1 MSQSFQGISLLSIA
15 TIGGCA
21 LTLMAGAKPPV
32 ASKSPADPLVE
43 LSASPAK
50 IVLTGPYAE
59 SRVLVEGVMRS
70 GSRRDMS
77 GAVGMKIA
85 DSKIAELD
93 DSGIVRGKHDG
104 TTLVTGMLRGR
115 SVRVPVVVSGFVKPV
130 APRFLNEVEP
140 ILTKE
145 GCNMGACHG
154 AASGKGGFKLS
165 LLGYDPDT
173 DFLAIARQKAA
184 SRVAL
189 VQPDQSLLLL
199 KPTLKVVH
207 RGGLR
212 FRVGSPEYRVLRDW
226 IAAGAPGPHAKEP
239 SVVVLETSPA
249 VRKLAVGQTQR
260 IRVTARFDDKTT
272 RDVTG
277 ETLFT
282 GSDET
287 VAKVSADGE
296 ATVTGPGEAA
306 VVIRYQGL
314 VGTARIISPY
324 AAPYTLPRT
333 AGTATTAQ
341 QVDRLGMQK
350 LADLGLPASPHSSD
364 PDFLRRA
371 SLDVTGQLPSP
382 EEVRAFLADR
392 DPNKRDKLIDSLLE
406 RPEYI
411 DFWTLRWADI
421 LRCSRTFLSAKGMYA
436 YNNWIRQSVAEN
448 RPWNQF
454 AGDLLLAQGSIFT
467 DGAANYYKASGSPQE
482 LAENTAQVFLGVR
495 MQCAKCHNHPY
506 DRWTQ
511 NQYYEMAAFFAQ
523 VKRKPGERTEEQV
536 VYATNKGEIANP
548 RTGKTMQPCAL
559 DARPVPAD
567 YAGDRR
573 VELVKWMTAPQNPFF
588 AHTVVN
594 RIWKHFMGR
603 GFVEPVDDIRPT
615 NPASNAPLFDF
626 LAQDFA
632 THSYDLKRLMRTI
645 LRSEAYQRSAIPLPG
660 NARDTRYYAH
670 YPFKR
675 LGAEQM
681 LDAIS
686 TATGVSEKFDGLP
699 SGIHAE
705 QLPDS
710 GVNSYFL
717 DLFGRPARNIV
728 CECERSDEPNL
739 GQVLHLMNGPDL
751 NTRLTSKSGRIA
763 ALFDK
768 KLEDAPLVEELYLAA
783 YARYPSVDESHRA
796 VATLSK
802 AKDRRQAAE
811 DLFWALLNAK
821 EFFFN
826 H

>member
-1 MSQSFQGISLLSIA
+1 MSQSFQRIGLRTIA
-15 TIGGCA
+15 IIGGCM
-21 LTLMAGAKPPV
+21 LTLAAGAKPPV
-32 ASKSPADPLVE
+32 SKASVDPLVG
-43 LSASPAK
+43 LDASPAK
-50 IVLTGPYAE
+50 VVLTGPYAE
-59 SRVLVEGVMRS
+59 SRLLVEGIMKS

-77 GAVGMKIA
+77 GAAGLKVA
-85 DSKIAELD
+85 DAKIAEID

-104 TTLVTGMLRGR
+104 STWVSGTIKGR
-115 SVRVPVVVSGFVKPV
+115 SVRVPVVVSGFAHPT
-130 APRFLNEVEP
+130 APRFLNDVEP
-140 ILTKE
+140 ILTRA

-154 AASGKGGFKLS
+154 AAAGKGGFKLS
-165 LLGYDPDT
+165 LLGYDPDN
-173 DFLAIARQKAA
+173 DFIAIARQKTAA
-184 SRVAL
+184 RVAP

-212 FRVGSPEYRVLRDW
+212 FRPGSPEYRLLRDW
-226 IAAGAPGPHAKEP
+226 IAAGAPGPVAKAP
-239 SVVVLETSPA
+239 TVVALETSPA

-260 IRVTARFDDKTT
+260 IRVTARFSNGTK

-277 ETLFT
+277 ETVFA

-287 VAKVSADGE
+287 VAKVSPDGE
-296 ATVTGPGEAA
+296 AKVTGPGEAA

-324 AAPYTLPRT
+324 ATPYTLPHT
-333 AGTATTAQ
+333 AATTPVQ
-341 QVDRLGMQK
+341 QVDRLAMQK
-350 LADLGLPASPHSSD
+350 LADLGLPASPRSSD
-364 PDFLRRA
+364 SDFLRRA
-371 SLDVTGQLPSP
+371 FLDVTGQLPSP
-382 EEVRAFLADR
+382 DETRAFLADK
-392 DPNKRDKLIDSLLE
+392 DPNKRDNLIESLLT

-411 DFWTLRWADI
+411 DFWTHKWADI
-421 LRCSRTFLSAKGMYA
+421 LRCSRTFLSTKGVYA
-436 YNNWIRQSVAEN
+436 YNDWIRQSVAEN
-448 RPWNQF
+448 RPWDQF
-454 AGDLLLAQGSIFT
+454 AADLLLAQGSVFKE
-467 DGAANYYKASGSPQE
+467 GAANYYKASTSPQE

-511 NQYYEMAAFFAQ
+511 NQYYEMAAFFTQ
-523 VKRKPGERTEEQV
+523 VKRKPGERPDEQV
-536 VYATNKGEIANP
+536 VYATNKGDIANP
-548 RTGKTMQPCAL
+548 RTGKTMFPCAL
-559 DARPVPAD
+559 DAKPLPVD
-567 YAGDRR
+567 YTGDRR

-588 AHTVVN
+588 AKTVVN
-594 RIWKHFMGR
+594 RIWKHYMGR

-632 THSYDLKRLMRTI
+632 THGYDLKRLMRTI
-645 LRSEAYQRSAIPLPG
+645 LHSEAYQRSAVPLPG

-675 LGAEQM
+675 LEAEQM
-681 LDAIS
+681 LDALS

-699 SGIHAE
+699 SGTRAQ
-705 QLPDS
+705 QLPDA

-728 CECERSDEPNL
+728 CECERSDDPNL
-739 GQVLHLMNGPDL
+739 SQVLHLMNSSDL
-751 NTRLTSKSGRIA
+751 NTRLTSKTGRIT
-763 ALFDK
+763 ALFEK
-768 KLEDAPLVEELYLAA
+768 KMADAPMVEELYLAA
-783 YARYPSVDESHRA
+783 YARYPTPEESRRA
-796 VATLSK
+796 VTTLSK
-802 AKDRRQAAE
+802 AKDKRQATE

>member
-1 MSQSFQGISLLSIA
+1 MTG
-15 TIGGCA
+15 T
-21 LTLMAGAKPPV
+21 
-32 ASKSPADPLVE
+32 ADL
-43 LSASPAK
+43 
-50 IVLTGPYAE
+50 
-59 SRVLVEGVMRS
+59 
-70 GSRRDMS
+70 
-77 GAVGMKIA
+77 KIA
-85 DSKIAELD
+85 DPRIAEMD
-93 DSGIVRGKHDG
+93 DSGIVRGKREG
-104 TTLVTGMLRGR
+104 TTFVTGMSRGH
-115 SVRVPVVVSGFVKPV
+115 SVRIPVVVSGFAKST
-130 APRFLNEVEP
+130 APRFLNDVEP
-140 ILTKE
+140 ILTKA

-173 DFLAIARQKAA
+173 DFMAIARQKTAGRIA
-184 SRVAL
+184 P

-212 FRVGSPEYRVLRDW
+212 FRAGSPEYRLLRDW
-226 IAAGAPGPHAKEP
+226 IAAGAPGPQAKEP
-239 SVVVLETSPA
+239 NVIALETSPA

-260 IRVTARFDDKTT
+260 IRVTALYDNKTR

-277 ETLFT
+277 ETVFT

-296 ATVTGPGEAA
+296 ARVTGPGEAA

-324 AAPYTLPRT
+324 AAPYALPR
-333 AGTATTAQ
+333 AAATTAEQ
-341 QVDRLGMQK
+341 QIDRLGLQK
-350 LADLGLPASPHSSD
+350 LADLGLPASTRSSD
-364 PDFLRRA
+364 SDFLRRA

-382 EEVRAFLADR
+382 DETRAFLADHTA
-392 DPNKRDKLIDSLLE
+392 NKRNRLIDSLLA
-406 RPEYI
+406 RPEYV

-436 YNNWIRQSVAEN
+436 YNNWIRESIAQN
-448 RPWNQF
+448 RPWDQF
-454 AGDLLLAQGSIFT
+454 AGDLLLAQGSIFKE
-467 DGAANYYKASGSPQE
+467 GAANYYKASGSPQE

-523 VKRKPGERTEEQV
+523 IKRKPGERAEEQV
-536 VYATNKGEIANP
+536 VYATGSGEIANP
-548 RTGKTMQPCAL
+548 RTGKTMRPCAL
-559 DARPVPAD
+559 DAKPLPAE
-567 YAGDRR
+567 YGGDRR

-594 RIWKHFMGR
+594 RIWKHFLGR

-615 NPASNAPLFDF
+615 NPASNGPLFDF

-632 THSYDLKRLMRTI
+632 THGYDLKRLMRTI
-645 LRSEAYQRSAIPLPG
+645 LRSEAYQRSAVPVPG

-670 YPFKR
+670 YTFKR

-751 NTRLTSKSGRIA
+751 NTRLTAKNGRVA

-768 KLEDAPLVEELYLAA
+768 KLHDAPLVEELYLAA
-783 YARYPSVDESHRA
+783 YARYPTADESRRS
-796 VATLSK
+796 VVTLSK

>member
-1 MSQSFQGISLLSIA
+1 MSPSFQRNSFRIIA
-15 TIGGCA
+15 MVGGCA
-21 LTLMAGAKPPV
+21 LTLMAGAKPP
-32 ASKSPADPLVE
+32 ASKPSVDPLVGLE
-43 LSASPAK
+43 ASPAK
-50 IVLTGPYAE
+50 ITLKGPYAE
-59 SRVLVEGVMRS
+59 ARLLVEGIAKS
-70 GSRRDMS
+70 GTRRDMT
-77 GAVGMKIA
+77 GDAGLNIA

-104 TTLVTGMLRGR
+104 ATVLTGTLKGR
-115 SVRVPVVVSGFVKPV
+115 SVRIPIVVTGFAAPVP
-130 APRFLNEVEP
+130 PRFLADVEP
-140 ILTKE
+140 ILTKA

-173 DFLAIARQKAA
+173 DFVAITRQKAA
-184 SRVAL
+184 GRIAA

-212 FRVGSPEYRVLRDW
+212 FRVGSPEYKLLRDW
-226 IAAGAPGPHAKEP
+226 IAAGAPGPQAKEP
-239 SVVVLETSPA
+239 AVVALETSPA
-249 VRKLAVGQTQR
+249 VRKLAIGQTQR
-260 IRVTARFDDKTT
+260 IRVTARYANGTT

-324 AAPYTLPRT
+324 AAPYALPRAIGNS
-333 AGTATTAQ
+333 AGQT
-341 QVDRLGMQK
+341 VDRLGMQK
-350 LADLGLPASPHSSD
+350 LADLGLPASLRCSD
-364 PDFLRRA
+364 SDFLRRA
-371 SLDVTGQLPSP
+371 SLDVTGQMPSP
-382 EEVRAFLADR
+382 DETRAFLADR
-392 DPNKRDKLIDSLLE
+392 DPNKRDKLIDTLLA
-406 RPEYI
+406 RPEYV
-411 DFWTLRWADI
+411 DFWTLKWADI

-448 RPWNQF
+448 RPWDQF
-454 AGDLLLAQGSIFT
+454 AGDLLLAQGSVFK

-523 VKRKPGERTEEQV
+523 VGRKPGERAEEQV
-536 VYATNKGEIANP
+536 VYTTGKGDIANP
-548 RTGKTMQPCAL
+548 RTGKIMMPCAL
-559 DARPVPAD
+559 DAKPVAAD
-567 YAGDRR
+567 FTGDRR
-573 VELVKWMTAPQNPFF
+573 AELVKWMTAPQNPFF

-594 RIWKHFMGR
+594 RIWRHYMGR

-615 NPASNAPLFDF
+615 NPASNAPLFDY

-632 THSYDLKRLMRTI
+632 GHGYDLKRLMRTI
-645 LRSEAYQRSAIPLPG
+645 LRSEAYQRSAVPVPG

-699 SGIHAE
+699 SGVHAA

-751 NTRLTSKSGRIA
+751 NTRLTAKNGRIA
-763 ALFDK
+763 ALFEK
-768 KLEDAPLVEELYLAA
+768 KLADAPLVEELYLAA
-783 YARYPSVDESHRA
+783 YSRYPTPAESRRA
-796 VATLSK
+796 VTALSK
-802 AKDRRQAAE
+802 AKDRRQATE

>member
-1 MSQSFQGISLLSIA
+1 MSQSFRGIGLRTIVI
-15 TIGGCA
+15 IGGCV
-21 LTLMAGAKPPV
+21 LSLVAGAKPPV
-32 ASKSPADPLVE
+32 SKPTVDPLVG
-43 LSASPAK
+43 LTASPVK
-50 IVLTGPYAE
+50 IVLNGPYAE
-59 SRVLVEGVMRS
+59 SRLLVEGALRS
-70 GSRRDMS
+70 GSRRDMT
-77 GAVGMKIA
+77 GTATLKIA
-85 DSKIAELD
+85 DPKIAEMD
-93 DSGIVRGKHDG
+93 DSGIVRGKHEG
-104 TTLVTGMLRGR
+104 ATTLTATLRGR
-115 SVRVPVVVSGFVKPV
+115 TVRVPVVVRGFTKPV
-130 APRFLNEVEP
+130 APGFLNDVEP
-140 ILTKE
+140 ILSKA

-173 DFLAIARQKAA
+173 DFIAIARQKTAA
-184 SRVAL
+184 RVAP

-212 FRVGSPEYRVLRDW
+212 FRTGSPEYRLLRDW
-226 IAAGAPGPHAKEP
+226 IAAGAPGPRAKEP
-239 SVVVLETSPA
+239 SVIALETIPA
-249 VRKLAVGQTQR
+249 VRKMVVGQTQR
-260 IRVTARFDDKTT
+260 IRVIARFDDKTR

-277 ETLFT
+277 ETVFT

-324 AAPYTLPRT
+324 AAAYTLPR
-333 AGTATTAQ
+333 AAATTPVQ
-341 QVDRLGMQK
+341 QVDRLGLQK
-350 LADLGLPASPHSSD
+350 LADLGLPASPRSSD
-364 PDFLRRA
+364 SDFLRRA

-382 EEVRAFLADR
+382 EEARTFLADR
-392 DPNKRDKLIDSLLE
+392 DPNKRDTLIDSLLS

-411 DFWTLRWADI
+411 DFWTQRWADI
-421 LRCSRTFLSAKGMYA
+421 LRCSRTFLSEKGVYA
-436 YNNWIRQSVAEN
+436 YNNFIRQNVAQN
-448 RPWNQF
+448 RPWDQF
-454 AGDLLLAQGSIFT
+454 AGELLLAQGSIFT
-467 DGAANYYKASGSPQE
+467 EGAANYYKASGSPQE

-511 NQYYEMAAFFAQ
+511 NQYYEMAAFFVQ
-523 VKRKPGERTEEQV
+523 VKRKPGERAGEQV
-536 VYATNKGEIANP
+536 VYATDRGEIANP
-548 RTGKTMQPCAL
+548 RTGKTMRPCAL
-559 DARPVPAD
+559 DATPLPAE

-573 VELVKWMTAPQNPFF
+573 RELVKWMTAPQNPFF

-594 RIWKHFMGR
+594 RIWRHFLGR

-615 NPASNAPLFDF
+615 NPASNVPLFDY
-626 LAQDFA
+626 LSQDFA
-632 THSYDLKRLMRTI
+632 THGYDLKRLMRTI
-645 LRSEAYQRSAIPLPG
+645 LRSEAYQRSAVPVRG
-660 NARDTRYYAH
+660 NERDTRYYAH
-670 YPFKR
+670 YTFKR
-675 LGAEQM
+675 LAAEQM

-686 TATGVSEKFDGLP
+686 SATGVSEKFDGMP
-699 SGIHAE
+699 SGVRAE

-751 NTRLTSKSGRIA
+751 NTRLTAKTGRIA
-763 ALFDK
+763 GLFDK
-768 KLEDAPLVEELYLAA
+768 KLADAPLVEELYLAA
-783 YARYPSVDESHRA
+783 YSRYPTPEESRRA
-796 VATLSK
+796 ALILSK
-802 AKDRRQAAE
+802 AKDRRPAAE

>member
-1 MSQSFQGISLLSIA
+1 MSQSSLRIGLQIIA
-15 TIGGCA
+15 IVGGCA
-21 LTLMAGAKPPV
+21 LALMAGAKPP
-32 ASKSPADPLVE
+32 ASKPAADPLVG

-50 IVLTGPYAE
+50 IVLDGRYAE
-59 SRVLVEGVMRS
+59 SRLLVEGILKS
-70 GSRRDMS
+70 GSRQDMS
-77 GAVGMKIA
+77 GAADLKIA
-85 DSKIAELD
+85 DPKVAELD
-93 DSGIVRGKHDG
+93 ESGIVRGRHDG
-104 TTLVTGMLRGR
+104 TTLLTGTVRGR
-115 SVRVPVVVSGFVKPV
+115 SVRVPVVVSGFAKPA
-130 APRFLNEVEP
+130 APRFLTDVEP

-173 DFLAIARQKAA
+173 DFLAIARQKTGG
-184 SRVAL
+184 RVAP

-212 FRVGSPEYRVLRDW
+212 FRVGSPEYRLLRDW
-226 IAAGAPGPHAKEP
+226 IAAGAPGPRAKEP
-239 SVVVLETSPA
+239 NVIALETSPA
-249 VRKLAVGQTQR
+249 VRRLAIGQTQR
-260 IRVTARFDDKTT
+260 IRVTARYDNGAT

-296 ATVTGPGEAA
+296 AKVTGPGEAA

-324 AAPYTLPRT
+324 AVPYTLPPAAAAT
-333 AGTATTAQ
+333 AEQ
-341 QVDRLGMQK
+341 KVDRLGLQK
-350 LADLGLPASPHSSD
+350 LADLGLPASPRSSD
-364 PDFLRRA
+364 SDFLRRA
-371 SLDVTGQLPSP
+371 SLDVTGQLPAP
-382 EEVRAFLADR
+382 EEARAFLADR
-392 DPNKRDKLIDSLLE
+392 DPNKRDKLIDSLLT
-406 RPEYI
+406 RPEYV
-411 DFWTLRWADI
+411 DFWTLKWADI

-448 RPWNQF
+448 RPWDQF

-523 VKRKPGERTEEQV
+523 VKRKPGERAEEQV

-559 DARPVPAD
+559 DAKPLPAAYD
-567 YAGDRR
+567 GDRR

-594 RIWKHFMGR
+594 RIWKHFLGR

-615 NPASNAPLFDF
+615 NPASNAPLFDY
-626 LAQDFA
+626 LSQDFA
-632 THSYDLKRLMRTI
+632 SHGYDLKHLMRTI
-645 LRSEAYQRSAIPLPG
+645 LRSEAYQRSAIPVPG
-660 NARDTRYYAH
+660 NARDTRCYAH
-670 YPFKR
+670 YTFKR

-705 QLPDS
+705 QLPDA

-739 GQVLHLMNGPDL
+739 GQVLHLMNGPDV
-751 NTRLTSKSGRIA
+751 NTRLTAKTGRIA
-763 ALFDK
+763 ALFDR
-768 KLEDAPLVEELYLAA
+768 KLADAPLVEELYLAA
-783 YARYPSVDESHRA
+783 YARYPTAEESRRA
-796 VATLSK
+796 VAALSK

>member
-1 MSQSFQGISLLSIA
+1 MSQSFRRVSLLGLA
-15 TIGGCA
+15 LIGSCA
-21 LTLMAGAKPPV
+21 LTLMAAAKPPV
-32 ASKSPADPLVE
+32 AKTPADPLVG
-43 LSASPAK
+43 LNASPAQ
-50 IVLTGPYAE
+50 IALSGPYNE
-59 SRVLVEGVMRS
+59 SRLLVEGVLQS
-70 GSRRDMS
+70 GARRDMT
-77 GAVGMKIA
+77 GAANLKIA
-85 DSKIAELD
+85 DPKIAELD

-104 TTLVTGMLRGR
+104 KTFVTGMVRGR
-115 SVRVPVVVSGFVKPV
+115 AVRVPVTVSGFAKPV
-130 APRFLNEVEP
+130 PPRFLSDVEP
-140 ILTKE
+140 ILTKA

-173 DFLAIARQKAA
+173 DYLAITRQKTAGRIA
-184 SRVAL
+184 P

-212 FRVGSPEYRVLRDW
+212 FRVGSPEYRLLRDW
-226 IAAGAPGPHAKEP
+226 IAAGAPGPVAREHT
-239 SVVVLETSPA
+239 VVALETTPN
-249 VRKLAVGQTQR
+249 VRKLAIGQTQR
-260 IRVTARFDDKTT
+260 IRVTARYNDGTK

-282 GSDET
+282 GSDES

-296 ATVTGPGEAA
+296 ATVTGPGESA

-314 VGTARIISPY
+314 VGTARIFSPY
-324 AAPYTLPRT
+324 AAPYSLPR
-333 AGTATTAQ
+333 AAAATPVQ
-341 QVDRLGMQK
+341 QIDRLGAQK
-350 LADLGLPASPHSSD
+350 LADLGLPASPRCSD
-364 PDFLRRA
+364 SDFLRRA

-382 EEVRAFLADR
+382 DAVRAFLADK
-392 DPNKRDKLIDSLLE
+392 DTNKRAKLIDALLE

-411 DFWTLRWADI
+411 DFWTHKWADI
-421 LRCSRTFLSAKGMYA
+421 LRCSRTFLSPKGVYA
-436 YNNWIRQSVAEN
+436 YNDWIRQAVAEN
-448 RPWNQF
+448 RPWDQF
-454 AGDLLLAQGSIFT
+454 AADLLLAQGSVFT
-467 DGAANYYKASGSPQE
+467 EGAANYFKASGSPQE

-511 NQYYEMAAFFAQ
+511 NQYYQMAAFFAQ
-523 VKRKPGERTEEQV
+523 VKRKPGERADEQV
-536 VYATNKGEIANP
+536 VYATHTGDIANP
-548 RTGKTMQPCAL
+548 RTGQIMQPCAL
-559 DARPVPAD
+559 DARPLPAE
-567 YAGDRR
+567 YTGDRR
-573 VELVKWMTAPQNPFF
+573 AELVKWMTAPQNPFF
-588 AHTVVN
+588 AHTIVN
-594 RIWKHFMGR
+594 RVWKHFLGR

-626 LAQDFA
+626 LAKDFA
-632 THSYDLKRLMRTI
+632 ANGYDLKRLMRLI
-645 LRSEAYQRSAIPLPG
+645 LQSDAYQRSAVPLPG

-675 LGAEQM
+675 LAAEQM

-686 TATGVSEKFDGLP
+686 AATGVAEKFDGLP
-699 SGIHAE
+699 SGTRAE

-710 GVNSYFL
+710 GVDSYFL

-728 CECERSDEPNL
+728 CECERSDDPNL

-751 NTRLTSKSGRIA
+751 NARLVSKSGRIA

-768 KLEDAPLVEELYLAA
+768 KLADAPLVEELYLAS
-783 YARYPSVDESHRA
+783 YSRYPTPEESRRA
-796 VATLSK
+796 VALLSK
-802 AKDRRQAAE
+802 AKDKRQAAE